1 MLPAVILTQNKTE
14 GTVPILLNKTIRLF
28 LDSIGRRDEY
38 EYYLERFRSDHSG
51 AFALVCPMGENFADV
66 APLFTFDLKFL
77 LRLELDPV
85 ILLCGP
91 NALKMRNMLF
101 SGDHPYKSRLVDIS
115 GKNIRDHTTD
125 ILEYLEECRQ
135 SSKILVLMDPST
147 PLEGALRQ
155 IVPTVSRRIHFV
167 RTAGPLRDKSGA
179 PLFYYYTRGGE
190 RIEPTEDDRDLAD
203 VAAHLLNHDPR
214 AHISIAS
221 PLQLLQEL
229 FTIKGAGCIVKA
241 GSEIHRFSS
250 TLLIDRDR
258 LIALLERSF
267 GRRIISQAFLKRLT
281 DLYIEHDYRGGA
293 LLEPYG
299 KAMYLSKFTV
309 ERAARGEGLA
319 QELWNRLS
327 ADHRAVFWRSR
338 INNRINHWYEKLA
351 DGSQR
356 EKEWRIFWRGIAA
369 DDIPGIIHFALGQE
383 KDFEEQP
390 ETSG

>member
-1 MLPAVILTQNKTE
+1 M
-14 GTVPILLNKTIRLF
+14 PILLNKTIRLF

-51 AFALVCPMGENFADV
+51 AFALVCPLGENFAEV

-85 ILLCGP
+85 ILLCGRD
-91 NALKMRNMLF
+91 ALKMRNMLF
-101 SGDHPYKSRLVDIS
+101 EGDHPYQSRLVDIS
-115 GKNIRDHTTD
+115 GRNIRDHTAE

-135 SSKILVLMDPST
+135 QSRILVLVDPST
-147 PLEGALRQ
+147 SLEDALRQ

-179 PLFYYYTRGGE
+179 PLYYYYARGGE
-190 RIEPTEDDRDLAD
+190 RVEAADDDRELAGLA
-203 VAAHLLNHDPR
+203 VRLLNHYPR

-229 FTIKGAGCIVKA
+229 FTVKGAGCIVKA
-241 GSEIHRFSS
+241 GSEIHRYPSA
-250 TLLIDRDR
+250 LLADRDR

-267 GRRIISQAFLKRLT
+267 GRRLVSCAFMERLT
-281 DLYIEHDYRGGA
+281 DLYIEHDYQGAA
-293 LLEPYG
+293 LLEPHG
-299 KAMYLSKFTV
+299 NAMYLSKFAV
-309 ERAARGEGLA
+309 DRDARGDGLA

-327 ADHRAVFWRSR
+327 ADHRAIFWRSK
-338 INNRINHWYEKLA
+338 NENRVNHWYEKLA

-356 EKEWRIFWRGIAA
+356 ESEWRIFWRGIAA
-369 DDIPGIIHFALGQE
+369 DDIPGVICFALDRE
-383 KDFEEQP
+383 KDFEE
-390 ETSG
+390 